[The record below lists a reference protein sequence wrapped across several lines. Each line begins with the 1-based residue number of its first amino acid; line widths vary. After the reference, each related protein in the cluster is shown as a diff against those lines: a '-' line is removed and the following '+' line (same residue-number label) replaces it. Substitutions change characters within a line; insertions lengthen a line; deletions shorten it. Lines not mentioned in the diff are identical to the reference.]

1 MSAASNLL
9 TGELSR
15 LQIKDGE
22 VGDKIDV
29 FGDKNEVKKCTILLD
44 KYMYPVIIFKIEVKQ
59 LLEVFCTH
67 LYFDNVKFE
76 PLGSGQ

>member
-29 FGDKNEVKKCTILLD
+29 FGDKNEVKKCTILD
-44 KYMYPVIIFKIEVKQ
+44 KYMYLVIIYEVKQ

>member
-15 LQIKDGE
+15 LQIKYGE

-29 FGDKNEVKKCTILLD
+29 FDDKNEVKKCTILD
-44 KYMYPVIIFKIEVKQ
+44 KYMYLVVKI
-59 LLEVFCTH
+59 
-67 LYFDNVKFE
+67 
-76 PLGSGQ
+76 GG

>member
-15 LQIKDGE
+15 LQIKYGE

-29 FGDKNEVKKCTILLD
+29 FDDKNEVKKCTILD
-44 KYMYPVIIFKIEVKQ
+44 KYMYLVVKIEV
-59 LLEVFCTH
+59 
-67 LYFDNVKFE
+67 VKID
-76 PLGSGQ
+76 G

>member
-15 LQIKDGE
+15 LQIKYGE

-29 FGDKNEVKKCTILLD
+29 FGDKNEVMKCTILD
-44 KYMYPVIIFKIEVKQ
+44 KYMYLVVKTEVKQ

-76 PLGSGQ
+76 QLG